1 MLMNDL
7 RYAARAMRHS
17 PVFAIAVILTIALA
31 IGANTAVF
39 SVVNTVLIR
48 PLPFAQPN
56 RLIQVAEKNDKL
68 KLTNFGASVLNFKSW
83 REKTQTFHELAALGY
98 GTFTI
103 SGNGGDA
110 EQLTG
115 NRISPALTRV
125 LGVWPVAGREFTAD
139 EEKPGAPPVVLISEG
154 LWKRRFGSDPALIG
168 RSITV
173 NSAPATVVGVV
184 PASLTLFSGSD
195 IFVPLV
201 IDPAKEIRLNHV
213 ITVFGRLKPGVSI
226 EQAQAEM
233 DTIASQLG
241 KDYPEIK
248 DWGIHLITMFDTFV
262 PAQLETALLVLLG
275 AVGCVLL
282 IACANI
288 ANLLLARA
296 AARQK
301 EMAVRRAIGA
311 SGSRLLRQ
319 VMIESLMLSL
329 TGGVI
334 GLAAALGAV
343 RVINRALPANLLP
356 LPEVTVDARVL
367 LFGLGVTILAGL
379 LFGIAPA
386 WRMTRVDMNEV
397 LKLGGRES
405 AGTVRSRLRNTL
417 ATVEIALA
425 TILLIGA
432 GLLIQSLSH
441 LQKVQ
446 LGFQSR
452 GLITFQLA
460 LPATKYPATDK
471 AAIFYRSLLDS
482 LRSVP
487 GVRSAAASSGIPF
500 GAGNYTI
507 SPVASSGSSVLP
519 PDASVPIN
527 WRIVSPGYFRAMNIP
542 LLRGRDFTD
551 ADGPP
556 PANPVMI
563 ISQATAKTFWGDS
576 DPIGRMLHR
585 VADPKTSF
593 TIVGVV
599 GDVRSTTLD
608 TESPTLYY
616 PLSWRV
622 AALMDVVVRTD
633 GAPEALLPSIRQ
645 KVREIDADLALAN
658 VRTMDEWIANSAAQP
673 RLNAMLLGVFST
685 MALVIA
691 AIGIYGVLAY
701 SANQRTREIGLRM
714 ALGAQPANI
723 LWLIVG
729 EGMRFALIGVGMG
742 LVCSIGFGRAISTL
756 VYGVSVHDPVTFA
769 GVAVL
774 LAGVAL
780 AACVFPAR
788 RAAKV
793 DPMVALRHE

>member
-1 MLMNDL
+1 MLLNDL
-7 RYAARAMRHS
+7 RYAARTMRRT
-17 PVFAIAVILTIALA
+17 PVFATAVILTIALA

-48 PLPFAQPN
+48 PLPFAKPE
-56 RLIQVAEKNDKL
+56 RLIQVGEKNDKL
-68 KLTNFGASVLNFKSW
+68 KLTNFGASVLNFIAW
-83 REKTQTFHELAALGY
+83 REKTQSFTELAALGY

-103 SGNGGDA
+103 SGSGGDA

-125 LGVWPVAGREFTAD
+125 LGVAPIAGREFTQD
-139 EEKPGAPPVVLISEG
+139 EEKPGAAAVVLISEG
-154 LWKRRFGSDPALIG
+154 LWKRRFGSDPRLIG
-168 RSITV
+168 RTITV
-173 NSAPATVVGVV
+173 NAAPATVVGVV
-184 PASLTLFSGSD
+184 PAALTLFSGSD
-195 IFVPLV
+195 IFTPLV

-213 ITVFGRLKPGVSI
+213 ITVFGRVKPGVSI

-233 DTIASQLG
+233 DTISSQLG

-282 IACANI
+282 IACSNI

-311 SGSRLLRQ
+311 SGGRLLRQ
-319 VMIESLMLSL
+319 LLVESLMLSV
-329 TGGVI
+329 TGGAI
-334 GLAAALGAV
+334 GLAGAIGAV
-343 RVINRALPANLLP
+343 SVVNRVLPQNLLP
-356 LPEVTVDARVL
+356 IPAVTVDARVL
-367 LFGLGVTILAGL
+367 LFGLGVTIISGL

-386 WRMTRVDMNEV
+386 WRTARVDMNEV

-417 ATVEIALA
+417 AAVEIALA
-425 TILLIGA
+425 TVLLIGA
-432 GLLIQSLSH
+432 GLLIQSLSK
-441 LQKVQ
+441 LKNVQ
-446 LGFQSR
+446 LGFQPR

-460 LPATKYPATDK
+460 PPLTKYPLNDK
-471 AAIFYRSLLDS
+471 ASLLYRGLLDS
-482 LRSVP
+482 LRSIP
-487 GVRSAAASSGIPF
+487 GVRTAAASSGIPF
-500 GAGNYTI
+500 GAGNYNI
-507 SPVASSGSSVLP
+507 SPVASSGSSVLA
-519 PDASVPIN
+519 PDASVPID
-527 WRIVSPGYFRAMNIP
+527 WRIVSPEYFKAMNIP

-563 ISQATAKTFWGDS
+563 ISKATAKTFWGDA

-599 GDVRSTTLD
+599 GDVRSRALNEETR
-608 TESPTLYY
+608 TLYY
-616 PLSWRV
+616 SLAWRV
-622 AALMDVVVRTD
+622 SGLMDVVVRTE
-633 GAPEALLPSIRQ
+633 GAPEALLPAIRQ
-645 KVREIDADLALAN
+645 KIREIDSDLALAN
-658 VRTMDEWIANSAAQP
+658 VRTMDEWISNSAAQP
-673 RLNAMLLGVFST
+673 RLNAMLLGVFSAI
-685 MALVIA
+685 ALLIA

-714 ALGAQPANI
+714 ALGAQPGNI
-723 LWLIVG
+723 LRLIVG
-729 EGMRFALIGVGMG
+729 EGMRFALIGVGVG
-742 LVCSIGFGRAISTL
+742 LLCSIGFGRAVSTL
-756 VYGVSVHDPVTFA
+756 VYGVSVHDPATFA
-769 GVAVL
+769 GVAIL
-774 LAGVAL
+774 LTGVAL

-788 RAAKV
+788 RAAQV
-793 DPMVALRHE
+793 DPMIALRHE